1 MTIHKHRVQTVL
13 DEEQYDLLQ
22 ELAQKRE
29 TTVAD
34 AVKARRVAALRRLY
48 EMGQEAEAAGEVM
61 PDWEELEEQIIQAR
75 IAHMEARS
83 VR

>member
-1 MTIHKHRVQTVL
+1 MTIHKQRVQTVL
-13 DEEQYDLLQ
+13 DEEQYDQLQ